1 MEPSLSRGIA
11 RPAAVRMSSSE
22 TFLRR
27 LPHLSLLA
35 LAERLSL
42 RFDTG
47 AYRRLHH
54 LLINGCIV
62 ALALWAAYML
72 RFDGSL
78 PVAYQKQF
86 LAFLPFAVSLY
97 LAFNYLSGVDS
108 LVWRYISMRDAVA
121 IADSVVPAS
130 LVFLSYRL
138 LDRSS
143 NPIPLGVLVIHPL
156 LTYFG
161 FVGVRVLRRTLHR
174 RTATQKTPEESVA
187 TRKRLLLVGAG
198 EAGLRLLHELSE
210 VEFKVVG
217 FLDDDDQMQG
227 RSIGG
232 WRVLGNTQELES
244 IVKQYAVDEV
254 VLCMPSAPKLTRQK
268 IAARCATLPVKAS
281 SVPTL
286 WEIMSGQL
294 TIDRLRS
301 VNAVSME
308 DLLGRDTISYPKD
321 LEDLSRTYRGR
332 RILVTGAGGSIG
344 SELIRQLRQFKP
356 SQLILLDKDE
366 NNLYEMACEIRE
378 DFANVTEVVADIRD
392 LDLIKKLFER
402 HRPEVVFHAAAYK
415 QVPLME
421 HYPAEAILNN
431 VIGTRNLA
439 QVSDQFGVKSF
450 VLISTD
456 KAVNPTSTMGASKR
470 VAEVLLQKLAATGTK
485 TRFCCVR
492 FGNVLGSRASV
503 VPIFQRQI
511 RQRRNITVTHP
522 EVRRYFMTI
531 PEAVQL
537 VIQAG
542 SLGNSGEIFLLDMG
556 DPVKIV
562 DLARNLIEL
571 SGLVPDKDVDIEFTG
586 LRPGE
591 KLDEELLIS
600 GEQGVR
606 STKYSKIF
614 VVEALQRNWS
624 EFEAAVARL
633 ETAARAVDAT
643 AIRESLLSL
652 NIGYQVGRVSESAQE
667 EGASEL
673 IDTTDDEQEIRKATR
688 VRFPSGVG
696 SSTPRRATPS
706 ASLPTSERRV
716 VQ

>member
-1 MEPSLSRGIA
+1 MR
-11 RPAAVRMSSSE
+11 V
-22 TFLRR
+22 
-27 LPHLSLLA
+27 
-35 LAERLSL
+35 
-42 RFDTG
+42 DTG

-54 LLINGCIV
+54 LLINACIV

-72 RFDGSL
+72 RFDGDL
-78 PVAYQKQF
+78 PLAYQHQ
-86 LAFLPFAVSLY
+86 LVAFLPFAVSLY
-97 LAFNYLSGVDS
+97 LAFNYLSGVDT

-121 IADSVVPAS
+121 IADSVVPAA
-130 LVFLSYRL
+130 LVFLAYRL
-138 LDRSS
+138 LDRSPL
-143 NPIPLGVLVIHPL
+143 PIPLGVLVIHPL
-156 LTYFG
+156 VTYLG
-161 FVGVRVLRRTLHR
+161 FIAVRVLRRTLHR
-174 RTATQKTPEESVA
+174 RTAQRTTDERA
-187 TRKRLLLVGAG
+187 TAHKRLLLVGAG
-198 EAGLRLLHELSE
+198 EAGLSLLHDLCDAN
-210 VEFKVVG
+210 VKVVG
-217 FLDDDDQMQG
+217 FLDDDDRLQG

-232 WRVLGNTQELES
+232 WRVLGTTHELDS
-244 IVKQYAVDEV
+244 IVKRYAVDEV

-268 IAARCATLPVKAS
+268 IAARCATLPVKVS
-281 SVPTL
+281 SVPAL
-286 WEIMSGQL
+286 WEIMSGQS
-294 TIDRLRS
+294 TIGSLRS
-301 VNAVSME
+301 VNSVSME

-344 SELIRQLRQFKP
+344 SELVRQLRQFNP
-356 SQLILLDKDE
+356 SHLILLDKDE

-392 LDLIKKLFER
+392 LDRMKRLFEH

-439 QVSDQFGVKSF
+439 QLSDQSGVKSF

-470 VAEVLLQKLAATGTK
+470 VAEVLLQGLVANGSK

-503 VPIFQRQI
+503 VPVFQRQI
-511 RQRRNITVTHP
+511 RQGRNITVTHP

-542 SLGNSGEIFLLDMG
+542 SLGNRGEIFLLDMG

-571 SGLVPDKDVDIEFTG
+571 SGLVPGKDVGIQFTG

-614 VVEALQRNWS
+614 VVEALQREWS
-624 EFEAAVARL
+624 EFESAVRELESAAHDIDVA
-633 ETAARAVDAT
+633 
-643 AIRESLLSL
+643 AIRKSLLSL
-652 NIGYQVGRVSESAQE
+652 NIGYQIRSDSTTQE
-667 EGASEL
+667 ADSEL
-673 IDTTDDEQEIRKATR
+673 IEPREDEQDLRKAAR
-688 VRFPSGVG
+688 VRFAANLSPSAPRRTT
-696 SSTPRRATPS
+696 STPAVPV
-706 ASLPTSERRV
+706 AERRV
-716 VQ
+716 VL

>member
-1 MEPSLSRGIA
+1 MEPSLRSEVA
-11 RPAAVRMSSSE
+11 EPAVPMSSSQ
-22 TFLRR
+22 TLVRR
-27 LPHLSLLA
+27 LPHLTLLG

-42 RFDTG
+42 RVDTG
-47 AYRRLHH
+47 AYRRVHH

-62 ALALWAAYML
+62 ALALWGAYML
-72 RFDGSL
+72 RFDGNL
-78 PVAYQKQF
+78 PVAYQHQL

-97 LAFNYLSGVDS
+97 LAFNYLSGVDT
-108 LVWRYISMRDAVA
+108 LIWRYISTRDAVA
-121 IADSVVPAS
+121 IADAVVPAA
-130 LVFLSYRL
+130 LVFLAYRL
-138 LDRSS
+138 LDRSPL
-143 NPIPLGVLVIHPL
+143 PIPLGVLVIHPL

-161 FVGVRVLRRTLHR
+161 FVGIRILRRTLHR
-174 RTATQKTPEESVA
+174 RTAVQRPTEQTAIP
-187 TRKRLLLVGAG
+187 RKRLLLVGAG
-198 EAGLRLLHELSE
+198 EAGLGLLHELSE
-210 VEFKVVG
+210 ADYRVVG
-217 FLDDDDQMQG
+217 FLDDDECLQG

-232 WRVLGNTQELES
+232 WRVLGTTNDLES
-244 IVKQYAVDEV
+244 IVKEHAVDEV

-268 IAARCATLPVKAS
+268 IAARCAGLPVKAS

-301 VNAVSME
+301 VNSVSME
-308 DLLGRDTISYPKD
+308 DLLGRDSISYPKD
-321 LEDLSRTYRGR
+321 LEDFSRTYRGR

-344 SELIRQLRQFKP
+344 SELVRQLRQFRP
-356 SQLILLDKDE
+356 SHLILLDKDE
-366 NNLYEMACEIRE
+366 NNLYETACEIRE
-378 DFANVTEVVADIRD
+378 DFDNITEVVADIRD
-392 LDLIKKLFER
+392 LARVKKLFER

-439 QVSDQFGVKSF
+439 QVSHELGVRSF

-503 VPIFQRQI
+503 VPVFQRQI

-542 SLGNSGEIFLLDMG
+542 SLGNRGEIFLLDMG
-556 DPVKIV
+556 DPVKIL

-571 SGLVPDKDVDIEFTG
+571 SGLVPGKDVEIEFTG

-614 VVEALQRNWS
+614 VVEALQREWS
-624 EFEAAVARL
+624 EFEAAVRDL
-633 ETAARAVDAT
+633 ENAAHDVDAA
-643 AIRESLLSL
+643 AIRGSLLSL
-652 NIGYQVGRVSESAQE
+652 NIGYQIRSAGTSEESD
-667 EGASEL
+667 SEL
-673 IDTTDDEQEIRKATR
+673 IDSR
-688 VRFPSGVG
+688 P
-696 SSTPRRATPS
+696 
-706 ASLPTSERRV
+706 
-716 VQ
+716 